1 MYHCDQSKIDALGQ
15 SAEIVGL
22 ETLQTIERQIND
34 SHEGNNSVVLVYS
47 VRSVQ
52 SLSRVRLY
60 ATP

>member
-47 VRSVQ
+47 ARSVQ
-52 SLSRVRLY
+52 SLSRV
-60 ATP
+60 